1 MRARGAG
8 GRMVCTGTHMR
19 TKTWTRGARAGRSR
33 ALLVGLGLLIAASS
47 HLANAAKKSGG
58 GKPIK
63 TPSAAFE
70 AGEPAL
76 LTADTAKDWL
86 DWKGAAVL
94 GFFAPNQ
101 QGMGLKALASE
112 YKGRLPFG
120 GVRASDTRVQQ
131 MFNVK
136 PAELPVILVL
146 QRGTVSMRLGGGS
159 NPSTLKTLINSAIA
173 SAGPP
178 PPPPPVRVSAAELR
192 VSCAQVSGPCLILIG
207 EGPEADSFANR
218 LSKHT
223 LRGDMRDKT
232 LLISLGFDEPS
243 DPTLFVLK
251 GNARPRIARYGGR
264 ASDSAALNKFFTDL
278 KEGALAFE
286 SYTWPS
292 VVKPPSAEGGGS
304 DSDSDSA
311 GERGKGARP
320 PPPRGEA
327 ELANGQYAQE
337 SSEAV
342 EEIILEDDD
351 D

>member
-1 MRARGAG
+1 
-8 GRMVCTGTHMR
+8 MVCTAAHVGR
-19 TKTWTRGARAGRSR
+19 TTWTSGARAGRSR
-33 ALLVGLGLLIAASS
+33 ALLLGLGLIVVSS

-58 GKPIK
+58 GKSIK

-101 QGMGLKALASE
+101 QGMGLKALASD

-146 QRGTVSMRLGGGS
+146 QLGTVSMRLGGGS
-159 NPSTLKTLINSAIA
+159 NPSTLKTLINSALA
-173 SAGPP
+173 SAGPPPPP

-192 VSCAQVSGPCLILIG
+192 VTCAQVSGPCLILIG
-207 EGPEADSFANR
+207 EGPEADSFAQR
-218 LSKHT
+218 LSKQT
-223 LRGDMRDKT
+223 LRGDMRDKR

-243 DPTLFVLK
+243 DPTLFVLN

-264 ASDSAALNKFFTDL
+264 ASDSAALTKFFTDL

-292 VVKPPSAEGGGS
+292 VVKPPPGEGGGGG
-304 DSDSDSA
+304 DSDSS

-320 PPPRGEA
+320 PPPRAEA

-342 EEIILEDDD
+342 EEIIIEDDD

>member
-1 MRARGAG
+1 MVGSGHTVGAAR
-8 GRMVCTGTHMR
+8 
-19 TKTWTRGARAGRSR
+19 
-33 ALLVGLGLLIAASS
+33 
-47 HLANAAKKSGG
+47 SGG
-58 GKPIK
+58 KTIK
-63 TPSAAFE
+63 TPSAAFA
-70 AGEPAL
+70 AGQPAL

-86 DWKGAAVL
+86 DWQGAAVL

-101 QGMGLKALASE
+101 QGMGLKALANE
-112 YKGRLPFG
+112 YKGRVPLG

-136 PAELPVILVL
+136 PTELPVILVL

-159 NPSTLKTLINSAIA
+159 NPATLKTLINSAIA

-178 PPPPPVRVSAAELR
+178 PPPPPPPPVRISASELR

-207 EGPEADSFANR
+207 EGPEADSFARR
-218 LSKHT
+218 LSKQT
-223 LRGDMRDKT
+223 LRGDMKDKR

-251 GNARPRIARYGGR
+251 GNSRPRIARYTGR
-264 ASDSAALNKFFTDL
+264 ATDSAALNKFFTDL

-292 VVKPPSAEGGGS
+292 IVEPRSGGS
-304 DSDSDSA
+304 
-311 GERGKGARP
+311 ERTEGDNSGGTATPP
-320 PPPRGEA
+320 PPPRAEA

-337 SSEAV
+337 SSEDV

-351 D
+351 DE